1 MRAARTPNRRYAS
14 NRSIEGRTFT
24 DRFTSSPMAAL
35 VGRTHSRGTNPGP
48 FALSPTACRRPRST
62 IPHLSRNSP
71 NSRAAFESPHWNP
84 SRFCSRFRRIA
95 TCILDRAIP
104 KDQSRRRRPTL
115 RLPPSAARNVPII
128 KPPPL
133 WSTFPSLRLVKQ
145 ILHSRPWLA
154 LSPANNDRAHHNPA
168 SFIDMRTT
176 VVRAAT
182 HG

>member
-1 MRAARTPNRRYAS
+1 MHRTNISPSPKPTTTTSAPTSPTRAYTPGAAAVS
-14 NRSIEGRTFT
+14 
-24 DRFTSSPMAAL
+24 SSPPNSPCS
-35 VGRTHSRGTNPGP
+35 TP
-48 FALSPTACRRPRST
+48 PTAGRRRPRTT

-115 RLPPSAARNVPII
+115 RLPPSAARNVRII
-128 KPPPL
+128 KPPP
-133 WSTFPSLRLVKQ
+133 WWTFPSLRVVKQ
-145 ILHSRPWLA
+145 TLHSCPWLA
-154 LSPANNDRAHHNPA
+154 LSPANNDRAHHYPA
-168 SFIDMRTT
+168 SLIDLRTT